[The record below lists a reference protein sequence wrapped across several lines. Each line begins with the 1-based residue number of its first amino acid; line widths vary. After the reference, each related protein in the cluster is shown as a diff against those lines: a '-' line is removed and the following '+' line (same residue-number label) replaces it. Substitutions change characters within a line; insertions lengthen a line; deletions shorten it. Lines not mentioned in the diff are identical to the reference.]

1 MMIVTLIYFK
11 DNIMINKTQDNTW
24 TFSDFSELLMV
35 GLDRDDKVTIL
46 NEGFIEV
53 DSLDGS
59 MYDDGGDEKKLLV
72 KNDNGIIYFE
82 TLPEDYN
89 YWNGTENCKK
99 QGCLGYI
106 ENLLNNL
113 KNKNC
118 EHNIEPKNSNDYIEV
133 FLWHID
139 YIREEY
145 PYLLSL
151 KEKKNT
157 YFKN

>member
-1 MMIVTLIYFK
+1 
-11 DNIMINKTQDNTW
+11 
-24 TFSDFSELLMV
+24 MV
-35 GLDRDDKVTIL
+35 GFDINNKLTIL

-53 DSLDGS
+53 DSLDDS
-59 MYDDGGDEKKLLV
+59 ILMMVVMKKILV

-118 EHNIEPKNSNDYIEV
+118 DHNIQPKNSHNYIEI

-139 YIREEY
+139 
-145 PYLLSL
+145 
-151 KEKKNT
+151 
-157 YFKN
+157 